1 MSGQAADQPQNPSGP
16 PIGPILGASVVT
28 RSLDA
33 VLPLYLAA
41 GFQRCSAAPPWGRLA
56 PVLDQPCTGQA
67 WLAGGSGR
75 PWLQLVEIPSAIA
88 VDRYRHTGWFSLEVG
103 SSEVEALAGVL
114 AGCTG
119 FEILAGPAPLE
130 VSDDIVA
137 TQVIGPSGE
146 LYYFTQVKRPL
157 PPFSLPRPQHRLD
170 ELFIAV
176 ATTLDRNAALDFWQ
190 SLTEV
195 RGLSL
200 ETRIGVLN
208 RGLGLDSAHRLP
220 VGIVQLAG
228 STLIEIDQVPAIGPR
243 PALSQ
248 GIAMISIAAENSAHV
263 QGKDEEWLELV
274 AAPATP
280 SPQPRS

>member
-1 MSGQAADQPQNPSGP
+1 MSGQATDQLQNQSGP
-16 PIGPILGASVVT
+16 QIGPVLGASVVA

-33 VLPLYLAA
+33 VLPFYLEA
-41 GFQRCSAAPPWGRLA
+41 GFQRCSATPPWGRLP
-56 PVLDQPCTGQA
+56 PVLDQPCTGRA

-103 SSEVEALAGVL
+103 SNEVETLASVL
-114 AGCTG
+114 AGCMG

-157 PPFSLPRPQHRLD
+157 PPFSLPQPRHRLD

-176 ATTLDRNAALDFWQ
+176 STALDLDSALAFWQ
-190 SLTEV
+190 SLSGS

-228 STLIEIDQVPAIGPR
+228 STLIEIDQVPAIAPR

-248 GIAMISIAAENSAHV
+248 GIAMISVAADKDAHF
-263 QGKDEEWLELV
+263 QGSDQEWLELV
-274 AAPATP
+274 AAP
-280 SPQPRS
+280 SPQPR